1 MNSLISLKNV
11 SKRYKGASRDAVHNV
26 SFDIKSGEIFSLL
39 GVNGAGKSTI
49 FSMIATQHPA
59 TSGEILWANKSIYDN
74 LLEYRKIIGL
84 CPQKANL
91 DQKMTV
97 ANNLYFAGRFF
108 GLSDA
113 EIKLRTEEV
122 SQMLG
127 LQEYINTKVEELSGG
142 YVQRCLIA
150 RSLMHSPK
158 LLLLDEPTVGL
169 DPHIRRQLWQLIENL
184 KREGI
189 TIVLVTHYLDEAE
202 HLSDRVCIL
211 NNGSVVAIDR
221 PENLKNGFA
230 KNNLEDVFLELM
242 SDTCALLK

>member
-39 GVNGAGKSTI
+39 GVNGAGKSTT